1 MKHQY
6 ELKLS
11 PNHHL
16 ILTTTILTDILTA
29 NSSKTL
35 FNSTISDNNFQDK
48 HTYKIHL
55 KAIESS
61 ITQNLIKDAST
72 QLYIDNV
79 I

>member
-1 MKHQY
+1 MKHRY

-11 PNHHL
+11 PYHHL

-29 NSSKTL
+29 N
-35 FNSTISDNNFQDK
+35 NSDNNFQDK

-55 KAIESS
+55 KALESS

-72 QLYIDNV
+72 QLYIANV

>member
-1 MKHQY
+1 MKQDY

-11 PNHHL
+11 PYHHL
-16 ILTTTILTDILTA
+16 ILTTTILTDTLTA
-29 NSSKTL
+29 N
-35 FNSTISDNNFQDK
+35 NSDNNFQDK

-55 KAIESS
+55 KALESS

>member
-1 MKHQY
+1 MKQDY

-11 PNHHL
+11 PYHHL

-29 NSSKTL
+29 N
-35 FNSTISDNNFQDK
+35 NSDNNFQDK

-72 QLYIDNV
+72 QLHIDNV

>member
-1 MKHQY
+1 MKQDY

-11 PNHHL
+11 PYHHL

-29 NSSKTL
+29 N
-35 FNSTISDNNFQDK
+35 NSDNNFQDK
-48 HTYKIHL
+48 HTYKIHF
-55 KAIESS
+55 KALESS

>member
-1 MKHQY
+1 MKHRY

-11 PNHHL
+11 PYHHL

-29 NSSKTL
+29 N
-35 FNSTISDNNFQDK
+35 NSDNNFQDK

-55 KAIESS
+55 KALESS

>member
-1 MKHQY
+1 MTHHY

-11 PNHHL
+11 PYHHL

-29 NSSKTL
+29 N
-35 FNSTISDNNFQDK
+35 NSDNNFQDK

-55 KAIESS
+55 KALESS

>member
-1 MKHQY
+1 MKQDY

-11 PNHHL
+11 PYHHL

-29 NSSKTL
+29 N
-35 FNSTISDNNFQDK
+35 NSDNNFQDK

-55 KAIESS
+55 KALESS